1 MRMIDFYINLRVN
14 GWEIEAIADMMGVS
28 HYMASKYETRYQLL
42 VN

>member
-28 HYMASKYETRYQLL
+28 RYVANKYEARYQQL